1 MKSGRDEAAR
11 GSIPGS
17 SPRPDREHRKPQPT
31 TCYTVVCVKTAV
43 EISEESQIFSLKG
56 SNAWE
61 RPPEF
66 REYRVHEIENG
77 IDILFMLE
85 TAYEQEPISFLERRV
100 QACTKLGQFDS

>member
-1 MKSGRDEAAR
+1 MLTQNLTQS
-11 GSIPGS
+11 
-17 SPRPDREHRKPQPT
+17 HH
-31 TCYTVVCVKTAV
+31 
-43 EISEESQIFSLKG
+43 IFPLKG

-85 TAYEQEPISFLERRV
+85 TASEQEPISFLERRV

>member
-1 MKSGRDEAAR
+1 V
-11 GSIPGS
+11 
-17 SPRPDREHRKPQPT
+17 
-31 TCYTVVCVKTAV
+31 TCAYFNG
-43 EISEESQIFSLKG
+43 IG

-66 REYRVHEIENG
+66 PEYRVHEIENG

-85 TAYEQEPISFLERRV
+85 TAYEQGPISFLERRV

>member
-1 MKSGRDEAAR
+1 MF
-11 GSIPGS
+11 
-17 SPRPDREHRKPQPT
+17 DRMLTQNLTQSHH
-31 TCYTVVCVKTAV
+31 
-43 EISEESQIFSLKG
+43 IFPLKG

-85 TAYEQEPISFLERRV
+85 TTYEQEPISFLERRV

>member
-1 MKSGRDEAAR
+1 MF
-11 GSIPGS
+11 
-17 SPRPDREHRKPQPT
+17 DRMLTQNLTQSHH
-31 TCYTVVCVKTAV
+31 
-43 EISEESQIFSLKG
+43 IFPLCSKG

-85 TAYEQEPISFLERRV
+85 TAYEQGPISFLERRV